1 MLVLAILF
9 FLGALYAGFLLVN
22 SHKRNIK
29 PLDFVITMHVSCALL
44 GILSF
49 LIYLIIEYSTTALI
63 GFLLFVAAAL
73 GGFILFRILRPQ
85 EIKPLSLVAIHA
97 TVAIAALAVTT
108 LSLFN

>member
-9 FLGALYAGFLLVN
+9 FLGAFYAGFLLFN

-29 PLDFVITMHVSCALL
+29 PLDFVVTTHVSCALL

-49 LIYLIIEYSTTALI
+49 LMHLISEYSTVALI

-73 GGFILFRILRPQ
+73 GGFVLFRVLHPQ
-85 EIKPLSLVAIHA
+85 ETKPLGLVAVHA
-97 TVAIAALAVTT
+97 AVAITAFAVTT
-108 LSLFN
+108 LSFFH